1 MIKCVTYR
9 LLLVLMFFGIN
20 MICNAQNVNELEK
33 KVNKLQSEIKTSQNL
48 LKKTSQNKETTI
60 REVELLRA
68 QIKKRDD
75 LIKTYEKQLAILN
88 KETKGYKNDVAKLQG
103 ELEKNRQEYADLLVI
118 HYRNRNNLNNLLFI
132 FSSEDFNQAVRR
144 MRYIQQFNDL
154 LKHKMAEIDE
164 TKSDIKKRIDKNEED
179 KKRIES
185 LNNTQKKERES
196 LGKDKKTLD
205 DKVAKLKKDEKKI
218 KKEIEQKEKETKDL
232 QAKIKKIIEEEL
244 ARRKADATIDM
255 NLAASFE
262 SNKGKLPWPVASGVV
277 TKKYGKTAHPTQSK
291 VVVVNN
297 GIDIST
303 EQGANA
309 LCVFEGQVSTVFNT
323 GTANVVMVRHGTYFT
338 LYANL
343 DKVFVKSG
351 DKVKT
356 GQKLGVVHTGAGDNV
371 TTLHFEVWKDRNN
384 TNPEGWLK

>member
-1 MIKCVTYR
+1 MMRKITYR
-9 LLLVLMFFGIN
+9 LLLVMMFFGIN
-20 MICNAQNVNELEK
+20 MMCNAQSVNELEK

-60 REVELLRA
+60 KEVEILQA

-88 KETKGYKNDVAKLQG
+88 KETKGYKNDVAKLQS
-103 ELEKNRQEYADLLVI
+103 ELENNRQEYADLLVI

-144 MRYIQQFNDL
+144 VRYIQQFNDL
-154 LKHKMAEIDE
+154 LKHKMTEIDE

-185 LNNTQKKERES
+185 LNNTQKQERES
-196 LGKDKKTLD
+196 LNKDKKSLD
-205 DKVAKLKKDEKKI
+205 AKVAKLKKDEKKI
-218 KKEIEQKEKETKDL
+218 KKEIAQKEKETKDL
-232 QAKIKKIIEEEL
+232 QAKIKKIIAEEL
-244 ARRKADATIDM
+244 ARRKADATIDTK
-255 NLAASFE
+255 LAASFE

-277 TKKYGKTAHPTQSK
+277 TKKYGKTPHPTQSK

-303 EQGANA
+303 DQGANA
-309 LCVFEGQVSTVFNT
+309 LCVFDGQVSTVFNT
-323 GTANVVMVRHGTYFT
+323 GSTNVVMVRHGTYFT

-356 GQKLGVVHTGAGDNV
+356 GEKLGLIHTGASDNV
-371 TTLHFEVWKDRNN
+371 TTLHFEVWNDKNN
-384 TNPEGWLK
+384 TNPETWLK